1 MNDAGGR
8 MLQAEL
14 DKILMRDSLRLVQP
28 LPAVWQ
34 AAYAL
39 REDFAA
45 FRGHFPDY
53 PILPAFVQIC
63 MAQHILFLAL
73 KRELALTRV
82 SVAKFTGRAG
92 PGVNLQVSCSA
103 VTGVSDGAQ
112 GWDCVLRVC
121 GQEKYGNVSMPDI
134 SKFRLFFRN

>member
-1 MNDAGGR
+1 

-14 DKILMRDSLRLVQP
+14 DKILVRDSLRLAQS

-34 AAYAL
+34 AVYAL

-53 PILPAFVQIC
+53 PILPAFMQIC

-73 KRELALTRV
+73 KRELELTRV

-103 VTGVSDGAQ
+103 VTGLSGDAQ
-112 GWDCVLRVC
+112 GWDCALRVC
-121 GQEKYGNVSMPDI
+121 GREESGNVFSADI